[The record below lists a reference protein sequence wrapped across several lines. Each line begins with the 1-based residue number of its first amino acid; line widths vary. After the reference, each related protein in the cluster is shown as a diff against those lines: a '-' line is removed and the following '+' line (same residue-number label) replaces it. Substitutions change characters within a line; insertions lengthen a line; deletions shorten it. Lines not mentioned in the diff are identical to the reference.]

1 MKLTSITQ
9 SIAAVAILTG
19 FVSTAAAIT
28 ATDAANIL
36 FIKQEEKLA
45 RDVYQAMY
53 AKWGHT
59 TFKNIAAA
67 EQQHM
72 DAMDGLIA
80 RYGLSDTTPAE
91 QGKFT
96 FPELQAL
103 YDELV
108 TSGSQSLEQAL
119 QAGVLIEL
127 TDIADLQEALNATK
141 EMPIRRVLTNLQNA
155 SRNHLSAFNTALSR
169 L

>member
-1 MKLTSITQ
+1 MKIASLVK
-9 SIAAVAILTG
+9 SIAALALLGG
-19 FVSTAAAIT
+19 FVSTASAIT
-28 ATDAANIL
+28 ATDTANIL

-53 AKWGHT
+53 AKWGHI

-80 RYGLSDTTPAE
+80 RYGLTDTTPTE
-91 QGKFT
+91 PGKFT
-96 FPELQAL
+96 YPELQAL
-103 YDELV
+103 YDELIA
-108 TSGSQSLEQAL
+108 SGSQSFEQAL

-141 EMPIRRVLTNLQNA
+141 EVPIRRVLTNLQNA

>member
-1 MKLTSITQ
+1 MRIRSIVT
-9 SIAAVAILTG
+9 SIAALALLSG
-19 FVSTAAAIT
+19 FVSTASAI

-45 RDVYQAMY
+45 RDVYQALY

-59 TFKNIAAA
+59 AFKNIAAA

-80 RYGLSDTTPAE
+80 RYGLTDTTPAE
-91 QGKFT
+91 AGKFT
-96 FPELQAL
+96 YPELQAL
-103 YDELV
+103 YDELIA
-108 TSGSQSLEQAL
+108 SGSQSLQQAL

-127 TDIADLQEALNATK
+127 TDIADIQAALDATK
-141 EMPIRRVLTNLQNA
+141 ELPIRRVLTNLQNA

>member
-1 MKLTSITQ
+1 MKTTAIVR
-9 SIAAVAILTG
+9 SIATLALLSG
-19 FVSTAAAIT
+19 FVSTASAIT
-28 ATDAANIL
+28 AADAANIL
-36 FIKQEEKLA
+36 FMKQEEKLA

-59 TFKNIAAA
+59 TFKNIAVA

-72 DAMDGLIA
+72 DAVDGLIA
-80 RYGLSDTTPAE
+80 RYGLTDTTPAE
-91 QGKFT
+91 PGKFT

-103 YDELV
+103 YDELIA
-108 TSGSQSLEQAL
+108 SGSQSLEQAL

-127 TDIADLQEALNATK
+127 TDIADLQDALKATT
-141 EMPIRRVLTNLQNA
+141 ETPIRRVFTNLQNA
-155 SRNHLSAFNTALSR
+155 SRNHLSAFTTALSR